1 MEEPFGT
8 VIKDRE
14 GRRVVEVS
22 QGSDDNS
29 NPVIFLEFD
38 NGQALFFYPAKAKEF
53 AKELSA
59 IADGCERGQ

>member
-1 MEEPFGT
+1 MEKSFGT

-14 GRRVVEVS
+14 GRRVVEIS
-22 QGSDDNS
+22 KGSDS
-29 NPVIFLEFD
+29 NFKPVIFLEFD

-59 IADGCERGQ
+59 IADRCERGH